1 MPTVKK
7 KNPSGGNRD
16 GAIKSH
22 SPQSTSIILAEQD
35 VIADFM
41 QALNQAGL
49 FTKGE
54 IIADGKLHGFHVE
67 GDKRGSQNGWYI
79 LFLDGGFAFGCF
91 GSWKT
96 GDTVKWCAKPDRE
109 LTQVQRKQNRIR
121 MIEAQKARKIEEE
134 KRRKSAQEKA
144 QLIWKSVPQAPDTHP
159 YLVKKGVKNHG
170 LGLYKGLLVVPM
182 RDSIGN
188 LHSLQFIDCD
198 GNKRFL
204 SGGLKKG
211 CYFAIGSPADSLCI
225 AEGYA
230 TAATLYQAT
239 NLPVAVAF
247 DAGNLMPVAQS
258 LRTKFP
264 YIKIII
270 CADNDAN
277 TPCNPGLTKAR
288 EAAASVDAFL
298 AVPPCNGDF
307 NDLFVGGAL

>member
-1 MPTVKK
+1 MTILQKK
-7 KNPSGGNRD
+7 SPRGGDRY
-16 GAIKSH
+16 GAVKSH
-22 SPQSTSIILAEQD
+22 SIQSTNIAFTEQD
-35 VIADFM
+35 VISSFIT
-41 QALNQAGL
+41 ALNQASL
-49 FTKGE
+49 CTKDK
-54 IIADGKLHGFHVE
+54 IIADGKLHRFHVE
-67 GDKRGSQNGWYI
+67 GDKKGSKNGWYI
-79 LFLDGGFAFGCF
+79 VFIDGIPAGCF

-96 GDTVKWCAKPDRE
+96 GKTIKWCLKPDRE
-109 LTQVQRKQNRIR
+109 LTPAQRKRNRIR
-121 MIEAQKARKIEEE
+121 MIEAQKARKVEVE

-144 QLIWKSVPQAPDTHP
+144 QLIWESAPRAPDTHT

-170 LGLYKGLLVVPM
+170 LGLYKSLLIVPM
-182 RDSIGN
+182 RDSIGK

-211 CYFAIGSPADSLCI
+211 CYFAIGGPAESLCI

-239 NLPVAVAF
+239 NLPIAVAF

-264 YIKIII
+264 HIKIII

-307 NDLFVGGAL
+307 NDFFVGGAL

>member
-1 MPTVKK
+1 MV
-7 KNPSGGNRD
+7 
-16 GAIKSH
+16 
-22 SPQSTSIILAEQD
+22 AEQD
-35 VIADFM
+35 ILMRFRTAMVK
-41 QALNQAGL
+41 AGL
-49 FTKGE
+49 FMKAP
-54 IIADGKLHGFHVE
+54 IITDGRLHRFHVE
-67 GDKRGSQNGWYI
+67 GDKRGSENGWYA
-79 LFLDGGFAFGCF
+79 LYCDDLPAGAYGC
-91 GSWKT
+91 WKRGISET
-96 GDTVKWCAKPDRE
+96 WCATPDKELSQEQRE
-109 LTQVQRKQNRIR
+109 QNRHR
-121 MIEAQKARKIEEE
+121 MIESQKARKAEED
-134 KRRKSAQEKA
+134 KRRKSAQQKA
-144 QLIWKSVPQAPDTHP
+144 QIIWKSAPQAPDTHP
-159 YLVKKGVKNHG
+159 YLVKKGVKNYG

-211 CYFAIGSPADSLCI
+211 CYFSIGSPTGSLCI

-230 TAATLYQAT
+230 TAATLYQAA
-239 NLPVAVAF
+239 NLPIAVAF

-264 YIKIII
+264 HIKIII

-288 EAAASVDAFL
+288 KAAASVDAFL

-307 NDLFVGGAL
+307 NDLFIGGAL